1 MNKIE
6 TEKVEAATFKRLV
19 KHLQE
24 NPNIQNIDLMELAG
38 FCRNCISKWYTEE
51 AKKHGTN
58 IDYEKARDLVYGMS
72 YKKWKVKHQKEQTNK
87 RLEGLKEKF
96 HDH

>member
-51 AKKHGTN
+51 AEKNGKN

-72 YKKWKVKHQKEQTNK
+72 YKKWKVKHQKEQTNE

>member
-1 MNKIE
+1 MNEIK

-51 AKKHGTN
+51 AGKHGTN
-58 IDYEKARDLVYGMS
+58 IDYEKARNLVYGMS
-72 YKKWKVKHQKEQTNK
+72 YKEWKVKHQKEQTNE
-87 RLEGLKEKF
+87 RLESLKETF